1 MVWRTSH
8 CADIADVRRDGFVAD
23 GIRRIQVTDEMTVLG
38 EQVRAEHQRMTGRN
52 IKDGGVVS
60 NWNRHRRLESF
71 ADFSDEAAFAEI
83 LELHTVAS
91 AFFRRRRGPRRGAV
105 LRGFLFSSS
114 AALKTLLTSSTRMN
128 FISFRIVSFTSSRS
142 RLFNDGRITVS
153 ILARRAASTFSLMP
167 PTGRT
172 SPRSVISPVIAIFRW
187 TAFPVSNERMAVAM
201 VTPAEGPSFGI
212 APSGAWT
219 WMSCFEKKSS
229 LIPNSFACERA

>member
-1 MVWRTSH
+1 MVWGPPH
-8 CADIADVRRDGFVAD
+8 CAHIADVRRHGFVAD
-23 GIRRIQVTDEMTVLG
+23 GIRRMQVTDEMSGLG

-52 IKDGGVVS
+52 IKDGGVIS
-60 NWNRHRRLESF
+60 NWNWHRRLESF

-91 AFFRRRRGPRRGAV
+91 ALFRRRRGPRREAV
-105 LRGFLFSSS
+105 LRGFLVSSS
-114 AALKTLLTSSTRMN
+114 AALKTLLTSSTKMN

-142 RLFNDGRITVS
+142 RLFNDGRIIVS

-187 TAFPVSNERMAVAM
+187 TAFCVRSDRIAVAI
-201 VTPAEGPSFGI
+201 VTPADGPSLGI
-212 APSGAWT
+212 APSGT
-219 WMSCFEKKSS
+219 CT
-229 LIPNSFACERA
+229 